1 MEIAQDH
8 MTRIMEIMESFY
20 CHQYFPCFRSEFKNL
35 CKFRFIGKGIV
46 ECLDEKAKTC
56 DHHFNFGHGYFCK
69 CPLRLYLANTFNK

>member
-1 MEIAQDH
+1 MEITQDN
-8 MTRIMEIMESFY
+8 MTRIIEIMESFY

-35 CKFRFIGKGIV
+35 CKFRFIGEGIV

-56 DHHFNFGHGYFCK
+56 NHHFNSGHGYFCK